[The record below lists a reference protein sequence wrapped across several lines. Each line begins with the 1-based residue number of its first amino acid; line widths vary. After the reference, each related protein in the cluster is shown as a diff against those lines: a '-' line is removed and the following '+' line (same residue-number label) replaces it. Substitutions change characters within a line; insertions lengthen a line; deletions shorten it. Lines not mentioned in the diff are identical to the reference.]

1 MSIEEANIEINSYV
15 NYDEEMVK
23 IVLIIGPELATNAT
37 EENGQFSD
45 TFIVDR
51 GNIWDIICLL
61 LHVMYAWPHV
71 NIARNNC
78 DGQKA
83 MLAFYDHFRGQTM

>member
-23 IVLIIGPELATNAT
+23 IVLIIVPELATNAT

-45 TFIVDR
+45 TFIVDIGKVR
-51 GNIWDIICLL
+51 DIISLL
-61 LHVMYAWPHV
+61 LRVTHA
-71 NIARNNC
+71 
-78 DGQKA
+78 
-83 MLAFYDHFRGQTM
+83 